1 MPIVRVTGK
10 QISYWIGE
18 GDLSKGKETV
28 IFIHGAGGGQYTW
41 SHQKP
46 FFEKRFNPIVLELPG
61 HGESG
66 GEGEQEIGRYAEHV
80 YAFIKGLALPK
91 VFLVGHS
98 MGGAITQTL
107 ALSYPEVVKGII
119 LVGTGARLKVFPMI
133 LEGIKNHFEET
144 VRKITQFAYSRKT
157 PPEMIEQAVADMMR
171 CRSEVLYGDFLACDR
186 FDLMKE
192 VEKIGLPTLILCGED
207 DELTPIKYS
216 QYLLLNIRGSSL
228 ETFRDAGHMVMM
240 EAAGP
245 FNEKIEEFIVNL
257 SKGFKESRVQGSR

>member
-1 MPIVRVTGK
+1 MPIIWVNGK

-18 GDLSKGKETV
+18 GGLSKGKETV

-41 SHQKP
+41 SFQKP

-80 YAFIKGLALPK
+80 YAFIKSLALPK

-107 ALSYPEVVKGII
+107 ALTHPDVIHAIV
-119 LVGTGARLKVFPMI
+119 LVGTGAKLRVLPAI
-133 LEGIKNHFEET
+133 LEGIKNQFEET
-144 VRKITQFAYSRKT
+144 VRKINRLSYSRKA
-157 PPEMIEQAVADMMR
+157 PAEMIEMGIDGMMKTR
-171 CRSEVLYGDFLACDR
+171 PEVLYGDFLACDR
-186 FDLMKE
+186 FDLTKE
-192 VEKIGLPTLILCGED
+192 VEKIRLPTLILCGEA
-207 DELTPIKYS
+207 DELTSIKYS

-245 FNEKIEEFIVNL
+245 FNEKIEEFILNNSSCPGGTHACVP
-257 SKGFKESRVQGSR
+257 